1 MKARSRFYPA
11 LFLLGFFLL
20 ALPVFA
26 DPGDPPNRVAR
37 LSYMQGAVSFEPAG
51 ENDWSQ
57 ATLNYPLTTGDRLW
71 TDNGAQAELET
82 GNVAIRMAQQTDLT
96 TTNLSDELI
105 QLGLAQ
111 GSLRVRVFDLRPG
124 HSIEVDTPSAA
135 ITIVQPGSYRVDTYP
150 DQTMTLVTV
159 NSGAVQVT
167 GNGINQTVD
176 SGQAAQ
182 LTGSNPV
189 QLNWVTLPA
198 PDSFDQWS
206 DQRDQKYLRSQAR
219 QYVSPEVPGYYDL
232 DGYGS
237 WSTVARVRANL
248 VSVKRGCGMD
258 SLSLRPLGLGRALG
272 LDLAG

>member
-150 DQTMTLVTV
+150 DQT
-159 NSGAVQVT
+159 
-167 GNGINQTVD
+167 
-176 SGQAAQ
+176 
-182 LTGSNPV
+182 
-189 QLNWVTLPA
+189 
-198 PDSFDQWS
+198 
-206 DQRDQKYLRSQAR
+206 
-219 QYVSPEVPGYYDL
+219 
-232 DGYGS
+232 
-237 WSTVARVRANL
+237 
-248 VSVKRGCGMD
+248 
-258 SLSLRPLGLGRALG
+258 
-272 LDLAG
+272 